1 MGVGRRGTT
10 AEAVAYERARPLK
23 RPGERGSGGGS
34 RRELGVRGL
43 EARPAA
49 AGKLREKEEKKKR
62 LVGRSGG
69 AEPPPATFVRPRLGA
84 KKGAS

>member
-49 AGKLREKEEKKKR
+49 AGKLREKEEKKKE
-62 LVGRSGG
+62 VGG
-69 AEPPPATFVRPRLGA
+69 AFRGWRSRRPSRPGY
-84 KKGAS
+84 